1 MVAGNITSD
10 PKQPGQRSK
19 LRKIDIYIQGTHTV
33 MISCSSVCFR
43 STAFEICFSVC
54 VFEGEGGG
62 GYWRHASEVAAAT
75 FRKQSQ
81 LPGWYPDV
89 KAITC
94 RQRELSAQ
102 RYQIFL
108 FQILDGCEINQ
119 EASGIGALAL
129 GCSQRDMFWWSM
141 SRVMSSTFMRT
152 SPYTT

>member
-62 GYWRHASEVAAAT
+62 VTDVTLPKLLPLRLGNKVSCLGDTRTSKLSHADNVSYQHNGT
-75 FRKQSQ
+75 RYSCSRF
-81 LPGWYPDV
+81 WMDV
-89 KAITC
+89 KSIRRRVVSVRWHWDAVNVTC
-94 RQRELSAQ
+94 SDDQCHE
-102 RYQIFL
+102 
-108 FQILDGCEINQ
+108 
-119 EASGIGALAL
+119 
-129 GCSQRDMFWWSM
+129 
-141 SRVMSSTFMRT
+141 
-152 SPYTT
+152 